1 MDKWIKAANTIR
13 IKIALRLS
21 KRDPQRMI
29 LIINDVINK
38 PLMTSPDDDFS
49 IRGRRFTEHGNFN
62 PSGFYGSA
70 PLINFMV
77 NKNDSLKNDPR
88 LPIFFYRNDYSANN
102 IQTLINAKLLPTS
115 DISKVNNNRY
125 IGGTTSPD
133 AASKAREYNGARRR
147 YNDKVYDTISRVQ
160 ERLWQPDF
168 NAGSGNSIMPL
179 ITYSDLCLMKAELAF
194 NKIIGGDPAIFT
206 NKVSKPL
213 LKPIIKLL
221 KKLQLI
227 NIPRQPLARLVNL

>member
-77 NKNDSLKNDPR
+77 NKNDSLKMI
-88 LPIFFYRNDYSANN
+88 LDYLYSFTEM
-102 IQTLINAKLLPTS
+102 IILQTIYKLSLTL
-115 DISKVNNNRY
+115 NY
-125 IGGTTSPD
+125 
-133 AASKAREYNGARRR
+133 
-147 YNDKVYDTISRVQ
+147 
-160 ERLWQPDF
+160 F
-168 NAGSGNSIMPL
+168 
-179 ITYSDLCLMKAELAF
+179 
-194 NKIIGGDPAIFT
+194 
-206 NKVSKPL
+206 L
-213 LKPIIKLL
+213 LRI
-221 KKLQLI
+221 
-227 NIPRQPLARLVNL
+227 